1 MESFYELFTY
11 KMSIIIISRTRSG
24 FVVGCSIIITTV
36 LVPLLLLWYC
46 YIVIMIKL
54 TWKWSQCG
62 LFFKCVRIDFTFIT
76 FIPVVAAN
84 ELKWP
89 STGFRPFV
97 EVNLIGPHLSDKKRK
112 QATKSKSGT
121 WSPKYNETFHLWVDN
136 YLILSHFIFF
146 LFYLFRAFRC
156 FSLLLLLL
164 KEIFLQGR
172 QKMYI

>member
-1 MESFYELFTY
+1 MPL
-11 KMSIIIISRTRSG
+11 IIMA
-24 FVVGCSIIITTV
+24 
-36 LVPLLLLWYC
+36 LLYRHHDQA
-46 YIVIMIKL
+46 IML
-54 TWKWSQCG
+54 TWKQSQCG
-62 LFFKCVRIDFTFIT
+62 LFFKCVCIDFTFIT

-146 LFYLFRAFRC
+146 PFYLFRAFSC
-156 FSLLLLLL
+156 FLCCCCSW
-164 KEIFLQGR
+164 KKKCLQGR
-172 QKMYI
+172 QKCTFKFFI